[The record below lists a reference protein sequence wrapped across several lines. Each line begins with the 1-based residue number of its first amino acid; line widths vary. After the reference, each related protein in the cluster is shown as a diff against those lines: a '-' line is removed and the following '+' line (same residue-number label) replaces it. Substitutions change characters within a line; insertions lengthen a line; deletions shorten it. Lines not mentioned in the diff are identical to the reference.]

1 MKKEFKVP
9 SVGESITEVTI
20 GKILK
25 KQGSVVKVDEE
36 IIEIET
42 DKLNQVLYAS
52 DSGVLNLRVQTGD
65 VVKVGDVIGDIE
77 ISTTEKVEEKKVFP
91 KEPVKIEKA
100 RLAKEDWM
108 STLDEP
114 KSPLTEEKS
123 KEDIVSLSPISQPP
137 RGESR
142 KKMSKI
148 RKLIS
153 ERLLEVTQ
161 QTAMLTTFNE
171 IDMSQVIALREKYKD
186 EFSKKY
192 GAKLGFMSFFV
203 KAVTCA
209 LQVVPEVNSYIDG
222 DDFVTRNYVDIGIAV
237 STERGLI
244 VPVLRDTNLLSY
256 AQIEKNIDDYAERA
270 KTGRLSVSEL
280 TGGSFTITNGGTLGS
295 LLSTPI
301 INPPQCAIL
310 GMHKIAKRA
319 VVVDDQIVIR
329 PMMYVALS
337 YDHRVLDGKEAI
349 SFLMYI
355 KTHLEDLQ
363 KEILG
368 L

>member
-1 MKKEFKVP
+1 MKKELKVP
-9 SVGESITEVTI
+9 TVGESITEVTI

-25 KQGSVVKVDEE
+25 KQGSYVKTDEE

-52 DSGVLNLRVQTGD
+52 DSGVLSLRVQTGD
-65 VVKVGDVIGDIE
+65 VVKVGDVIGEIE
-77 ISTTEKVEEKKVFP
+77 VTTEKIQETKATPTP
-91 KEPVKIEKA
+91 KEPLKTEKA
-100 RLAKEDWM
+100 RVAKEDWIG
-108 STLDEP
+108 SLDEP
-114 KSPLTEEKS
+114 KTVLKEETS
-123 KEDIVSLSPISQPP
+123 KENRVSPSS
-137 RGESR
+137 RGETR
-142 KKMSKI
+142 KKMTKI
-148 RKLIS
+148 RKVIS
-153 ERLLEVTQ
+153 ERLLDVTQ

-192 GAKLGFMSFFV
+192 GVKLGFMSFFV

-209 LQVVPEVNSYIDG
+209 LQAIPEVNSYIDG
-222 DDFVTRNYVDIGIAV
+222 DDFVTRNYIDIGIAV

-256 AQIEKNIDDYAERA
+256 AQIEKNIDDYAARA
-270 KTGRLSVSEL
+270 KTGRLTVDEL

-310 GMHKIAKRA
+310 GMHKIGKRA

-349 SFLMYI
+349 SFLVSI